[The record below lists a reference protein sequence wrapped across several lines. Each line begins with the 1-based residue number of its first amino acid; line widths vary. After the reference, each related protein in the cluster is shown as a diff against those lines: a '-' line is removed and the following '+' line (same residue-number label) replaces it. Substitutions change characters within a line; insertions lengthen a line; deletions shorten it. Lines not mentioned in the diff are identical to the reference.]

1 MEEKVR
7 KDILEVLKGSIRAI
21 GKDDIAELK
30 ELSNHTLH
38 DASILQDEYS
48 ISIAVIIYSLAKIFE
63 RQRYRKYKEWPS
75 FYESLIKELNN
86 AKKALEQ
93 DSVVEYEHSIHSLLQ
108 AIDRLGKKFRK
119 YVIEVINKAK
129 VSKASRI
136 HEHGLSLGK
145 TAELLGITEW
155 ELMDYIGETG
165 IADVGYSITKTPKQ
179 RLKIARR
186 IFE

>member
-1 MEEKVR
+1 MEEKVK
-7 KDILEVLKGSIRAI
+7 KDILEILKGSIKAI
-21 GKDDIAELK
+21 SEDDTVKLK

-48 ISIAVIIYSLAKIFE
+48 ISIAVIIYSIAKIFE
-63 RQRYRKYKEWPS
+63 RPRYKKYKEWPT
-75 FYESLIKELNN
+75 FYNNLAKELRN
-86 AKKALEQ
+86 AKRALEK
-93 DSVVEYEHSIHSLLQ
+93 DSIVEYEHSIQNLLQ

-119 YVIEVINKAK
+119 YIIEVINKAK
-129 VSKASRI
+129 ISKASRI
-136 HEHGLSLGK
+136 HEHGLSIGR

-165 IADVGYSITKTPKQ
+165 IADVAYSVTKSIKD
-179 RLKIARR
+179 RMKVARR